1 LTDAVLVV
9 AWGALAVDSLLL
21 SRRERH
27 RAALGPVVAQGWHPR
42 SAVQGPLLA
51 VAVAEAAVVEVWSGR
66 VYFRPGLALVGLGLV
81 VAGLV
86 LHARARR
93 ALGPFWT
100 GIVQV
105 RAGQP
110 IVQYGPYARVR
121 HPIYLAVLLLV
132 IGSLAA
138 HVSVATACLA
148 VGLAA
153 GLALKIRVEERA
165 LRGVLGEAYDRYAE
179 RVPALVPRWSAP
191 RVSSGT
197 PR

>member
-1 LTDAVLVV
+1 LTDAVLLA
-9 AWGALAVDSLLL
+9 AWGVLAIDSLLL
-21 SRRERH
+21 ARRERQ
-27 RAALGPVVAQGWHPR
+27 RAALGPVIARGWHPR
-42 SAVQGPLLA
+42 SAVQAPLLA
-51 VAVAEAAVVEVWSGR
+51 LAVAEAAVVEVWSGR
-66 VYFRPGLALVGLGLV
+66 IFFRPALALVGIGLV
-81 VAGLV
+81 LAGLV

-100 GIVQV
+100 GIIQV

-121 HPIYLAVLLLV
+121 HPIYLAVLLLA

-138 HVSVATACLA
+138 HVSIATTCLA

-191 RVSSGT
+191 RVSTGT

>member
-1 LTDAVLVV
+1 LTDAVLLI

-21 SRRERH
+21 ARRERQ
-27 RAALGPVVAQGWHPR
+27 RAALGRVVTQGWHPR
-42 SAVQGPLLA
+42 SAVQAPLLA
-51 VAVAEAAVVEVWSGR
+51 IAVAEAAVVEVWSGR
-66 VYFRPGLALVGLGLV
+66 VFFRPVLAVAGLGLV

-191 RVSSGT
+191 RVPTDT

>member
-1 LTDAVLVV
+1 VV
-9 AWGALAVDSLLL
+9 AWMALAVDSLLL
-21 SRRERH
+21 ARRER
-27 RAALGPVVAQGWHPR
+27 RREALGPVVAQGWHPR
-42 SAVQGPLLA
+42 RGIQGLLLA
-51 VAVAEAAVVEVWSGR
+51 IAVAEAAVVEVWSGR
-66 VYFRPGLALVGLGLV
+66 LFFRPALALGGLV
-81 VAGLV
+81 LVIAGLV

-100 GIVQV
+100 GIIQV

-110 IVQYGPYARVR
+110 IVQYGPYAWVR
-121 HPIYLAVLLLV
+121 HPIYLAVLLLAT
-132 IGSLAA
+132 GSLAA

-165 LRGVLGEAYDRYAE
+165 LRGVLGAPYDRSAA

-191 RVSSGT
+191 RVPTGT